1 MSFTAQ
7 EVSKHCVP
15 GDLWVVLN
23 GQVYNLSEFLAF
35 HPGGK
40 EPLLKGAG
48 HDVTAYFNKIH
59 KHSGSSLVEEALE
72 KFYIGK
78 VVTD

>member
-40 EPLLKGAG
+40 EPLLKRCR
-48 HDVTAYFNKIH
+48 
-59 KHSGSSLVEEALE
+59 S
-72 KFYIGK
+72 
-78 VVTD
+78 